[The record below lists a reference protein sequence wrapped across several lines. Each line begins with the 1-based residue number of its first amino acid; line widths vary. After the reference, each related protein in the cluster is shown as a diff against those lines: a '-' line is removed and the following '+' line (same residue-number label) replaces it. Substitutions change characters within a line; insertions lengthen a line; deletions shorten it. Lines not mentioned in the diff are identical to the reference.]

1 MTAGAQGA
9 DEDDVA
15 SALDAVMREE
25 GGRLL
30 SGLVGVLRNFQLA
43 EDSLQDAVE
52 AALLHWRRVGLP
64 HSPAGWLM
72 RAARRK
78 ALDRLRRAQNFSRK
92 SPDIGRLYDM
102 LAEPRTEEEEERDFF
117 RDERLALIF
126 TCCHPALDRKTSV
139 ALTLRS
145 ICGLRTE
152 EVADAFLDTTDA
164 MAQRLVRA
172 RHKIAKAGIA
182 YQVPGP
188 EDWRERLENVLA
200 VVYLM
205 FNEGY
210 ASSGEQLLRSD
221 LCAEA
226 IRIAR
231 LLTTLAPD
239 ESEVEGLLAL
249 MLLHHARSDARLS
262 ADGSLAT
269 LEQQDRRLWRED
281 EIEEGRCVIE
291 AALKR
296 GTPGPYQLQA
306 AIAALHAEA
315 PSFAKTDWPQ
325 ILALYDILAGRFS
338 NPIFELNRIVALS
351 FAKSPQEALATLE
364 PLGRLLGSYQPF
376 HAAHA
381 DLLMRTGQLSEAALA
396 FSIARDLSENAAERD
411 FLERRLQECQKRV

>member
-1 MTAGAQGA
+1 
-9 DEDDVA
+9 
-15 SALDAVMREE
+15 
-25 GGRLL
+25 
-30 SGLVGVLRNFQLA
+30 
-43 EDSLQDAVE
+43 
-52 AALLHWRRVGLP
+52 
-64 HSPAGWLM
+64 M

-78 ALDRLRRAQNFSRK
+78 ALDRLRRVQNFNRK
-92 SPDIGRLYDM
+92 SPEIGRLYDM
-102 LAEPRTEEEEERDFF
+102 LAASRTEEEEERDFF

-145 ICGLRTE
+145 ICGLKTE
-152 EVADAFLDTTDA
+152 EVADAFLNTTDA

-210 ASSGEQLLRSD
+210 ASSGEHLLRAD

-231 LLTTLAPD
+231 LLTSLAPD

-249 MLLHHARSDARLS
+249 MLLHHARRDARLS

-269 LEQQDRRLWRED
+269 LEHQDRRLWRLD
-281 EIEEGRCVIE
+281 EIDEGRRVIE
-291 AALKR
+291 QALKR
-296 GTPGPYQLQA
+296 GMPGPYQLQA

-315 PSFAKTDWPQ
+315 PSFVETDWPQ
-325 ILALYDILAGRFS
+325 ILALYDILAARFS

-351 FAKSPQEALATLE
+351 FAKSPQEALAAME
-364 PLGRLLGSYQPF
+364 PLGRLLGAYQPF

-381 DLLMRTGQLSEAALA
+381 DLLMRTGQRSEAALA
-396 FSIARDLSENAAERD
+396 FSIARDLSQNAAERD
-411 FLERRLQECQKRV
+411 FLERRLKECQSLMSPPDALSAPGS

>member
-15 SALDAVMREE
+15 LALDAVMRRD

-30 SGLVGVLRNFQLA
+30 SGLVSVLRNFQLA

-64 HSPAGWLM
+64 HSPTGWLM

-78 ALDRLRRAQNFSRK
+78 ALDRLRRAQNFNRK

-102 LAEPRTEEEEERDFF
+102 LAESRREEEEERDFI

-145 ICGLRTE
+145 ICGLKTE
-152 EVADAFLDTTDA
+152 EVADAFLDTIEA

-210 ASSGEQLLRSD
+210 ASSGEHLLRAD
-221 LCAEA
+221 LCGEA

-231 LLTTLAPD
+231 LLNDLALG
-239 ESEVEGLLAL
+239 EGEVEGLLAL
-249 MLLHHARSDARLS
+249 MLLHHARRDSRQN

-269 LEQQDRRLWRED
+269 LEQQDRRLWRSD
-281 EIEEGRCVIE
+281 EIDEGRRAIE
-291 AALKR
+291 QALKR
-296 GTPGPYQLQA
+296 GMPGPYQIQA

-315 PSFAKTDWPQ
+315 PSFAETDWPQ
-325 ILALYDILAGRFS
+325 ILALYDILAARFS

-351 FAKSPQEALATLE
+351 FAKSPQEALAALE
-364 PLGRLLGSYQPF
+364 PLGRLLGAYQPF

-381 DLLMRTGQLSEAALA
+381 DLLMRTGKRSEAALA
-396 FSIARDLSENAAERD
+396 FSIARNLSQNAAERG
-411 FLERRLQECQKRV
+411 FLERRLQECHQGV